1 MTEAL
6 FLYSVKSA
14 LVLTLLFLP
23 YMLILRKESFF
34 RLNRTVLLL
43 ILLLSLVLP
52 LMNIH
57 SLSWDSQPV
66 VQVAR
71 QQMVEVGIPVNAGML
86 LPEVAV
92 QGERNG
98 IQVSWFHIVS
108 FLFVLGTLFVFF
120 LRVSQILRMGYV
132 IRTGSL
138 WHQREDGV
146 MVYCHADDVSPFSW
160 MDNIVISARDYNENA
175 REILLHERAHVMA
188 RHSWDLLLLALL
200 QTMQWWN
207 PLVYILGGS
216 LRDVHE
222 YEADDF
228 VLRSGVSAKAYQ
240 LLLIKKVVGASSYT
254 FANNFDHSL
263 TLKRIT
269 MMQKSK
275 SSVWMRSKVLYIIP
289 MATLALSAF
298 ATSESVSPSGN
309 EIAKNEDKVIKISP
323 SGQADGTKKVG
334 SSVVFP
340 TASNV
345 VCLLDG
351 KEATQETAKAL
362 SPEEI
367 ESITVFKNPE
377 AAASMGYPGKIV
389 QVIKTKKDG
398 AVLSKVGSSVV
409 FPTASNVVCLLDG
422 KEATQETA
430 KALSPEEI
438 ESITVFKNPEAAA
451 SMGYPGKTVQVIKT
465 KKDGA
470 VLSNYDT
477 PQKVS
482 YVPNPGVQAQFKG
495 GEGALMKWLATNIKY
510 PSEAQ
515 SQGVMGRVQV
525 EFFITETGQ
534 ITNIR
539 AIAFGKHAPEGGK
552 TLPEA
557 VVTAYAKEKKA
568 EGKEL
573 SAQEQQAYKRAV
585 EALLAESVRV
595 VGAMP
600 AWEPGYV
607 DKEKTKPC
615 TTRYVLPLMFRL
627 G

>member
-1 MTEAL
+1 
-6 FLYSVKSA
+6 
-14 LVLTLLFLP
+14 
-23 YMLILRKESFF
+23 
-34 RLNRTVLLL
+34 
-43 ILLLSLVLP
+43 
-52 LMNIH
+52 
-57 SLSWDSQPV
+57 
-66 VQVAR
+66 
-71 QQMVEVGIPVNAGML
+71 
-86 LPEVAV
+86 
-92 QGERNG
+92 
-98 IQVSWFHIVS
+98 
-108 FLFVLGTLFVFF
+108 
-120 LRVSQILRMGYV
+120 
-132 IRTGSL
+132 
-138 WHQREDGV
+138 
-146 MVYCHADDVSPFSW
+146 
-160 MDNIVISARDYNENA
+160 
-175 REILLHERAHVMA
+175 
-188 RHSWDLLLLALL
+188 
-200 QTMQWWN
+200 
-207 PLVYILGGS
+207 
-216 LRDVHE
+216 
-222 YEADDF
+222 
-228 VLRSGVSAKAYQ
+228 
-240 LLLIKKVVGASSYT
+240 
-254 FANNFDHSL
+254 
-263 TLKRIT
+263 
-269 MMQKSK
+269 MQKSK

-351 KEATQETAKAL
+351 KEATQETLKAL

-377 AAASMGYPGKIV
+377 AV
-389 QVIKTKKDG
+389 
-398 AVLSKVGSSVV
+398 
-409 FPTASNVVCLLDG
+409 
-422 KEATQETA
+422 
-430 KALSPEEI
+430 
-438 ESITVFKNPEAAA
+438 A

-482 YVPNPGVQAQFKG
+482 YVPNPGVPAQFKG

-539 AIAFGKHAPEGGK
+539 AIAFGKHAPEGSK

-573 SAQEQQAYKRAV
+573 SVQEQQAYKRAV

>member
-66 VQVAR
+66 VQAAR
-71 QQMVEVGIPVNAGML
+71 QQIVEVGIPVNAGML

-160 MDNIVISARDYNENA
+160 MDNIVISARDYDENA
-175 REILLHERAHVMA
+175 REILLHERGHVMA

-340 TASNV
+340 TDSNV

-367 ESITVFKNPE
+367 ESITV
-377 AAASMGYPGKIV
+377 V
-389 QVIKTKKDG
+389 
-398 AVLSKVGSSVV
+398 
-409 FPTASNVVCLLDG
+409 
-422 KEATQETA
+422 
-430 KALSPEEI
+430 
-438 ESITVFKNPEAAA
+438 KNPEAAA

-470 VLSNYDT
+470 VLSSYDT

-539 AIAFGKHAPEGGK
+539 AIAFGKHAPEGSK

-557 VVTAYAKEKKA
+557 VVMAYAKEKKA

>member
-14 LVLTLLFLP
+14 LVLTLLYLP

-57 SLSWDSQPV
+57 SLSWDSHPV
-66 VQVAR
+66 VQAAR

-160 MDNIVISARDYNENA
+160 MDNIVISARDYDENA
-175 REILLHERAHVMA
+175 REILLHERGHVMA

-340 TASNV
+340 TDSNV

-367 ESITVFKNPE
+367 ESITV
-377 AAASMGYPGKIV
+377 V
-389 QVIKTKKDG
+389 
-398 AVLSKVGSSVV
+398 
-409 FPTASNVVCLLDG
+409 
-422 KEATQETA
+422 
-430 KALSPEEI
+430 
-438 ESITVFKNPEAAA
+438 KNPEAAA

-470 VLSNYDT
+470 VLSSYDT

-539 AIAFGKHAPEGGK
+539 AIAFGKHAPEGSK

-557 VVTAYAKEKKA
+557 VVMAYAKEKKA

-615 TTRYVLPLMFRL
+615 TIRYVLPLMFRL

>member
-66 VQVAR
+66 VQAAR

-108 FLFVLGTLFVFF
+108 ILFVLGTLFVFF

-351 KEATQETAKAL
+351 KEATQETL
-362 SPEEI
+362 
-367 ESITVFKNPE
+367 
-377 AAASMGYPGKIV
+377 
-389 QVIKTKKDG
+389 
-398 AVLSKVGSSVV
+398 
-409 FPTASNVVCLLDG
+409 
-422 KEATQETA
+422 

-470 VLSNYDT
+470 VLSSYDT

-482 YVPNPGVQAQFKG
+482 YVPNPGVPAQFKG

-539 AIAFGKHAPEGGK
+539 AIAFGKYAPEGSK

-557 VVTAYAKEKKA
+557 VVMAYAKEKKA

>member
-14 LVLTLLFLP
+14 LVLTLLYLP

-57 SLSWDSQPV
+57 SLSWDNQPV
-66 VQVAR
+66 VQAAR

-160 MDNIVISARDYNENA
+160 MDNIVISARDYDEDA
-175 REILLHERAHVMA
+175 REILLHERGHVMA

-340 TASNV
+340 TDSNV

-351 KEATQETAKAL
+351 KEATQETARAL

-367 ESITVFKNPE
+367 ESITV
-377 AAASMGYPGKIV
+377 V
-389 QVIKTKKDG
+389 
-398 AVLSKVGSSVV
+398 
-409 FPTASNVVCLLDG
+409 
-422 KEATQETA
+422 
-430 KALSPEEI
+430 
-438 ESITVFKNPEAAA
+438 KNPEAAA

-470 VLSNYDT
+470 VLSSYDT

-539 AIAFGKHAPEGGK
+539 AIAFGKHAPEGSK
-552 TLPEA
+552 TLPE
-557 VVTAYAKEKKA
+557 VVVMAYAKEKKA

-615 TTRYVLPLMFRL
+615 TIRYVLPLLCRL

>member
-14 LVLTLLFLP
+14 LVLTLLYLP

-66 VQVAR
+66 VQAAR

-160 MDNIVISARDYNENA
+160 MDNIVISAKDYDENA
-175 REILLHERAHVMA
+175 REILLHERGHVMA

-340 TASNV
+340 TDSNV

-351 KEATQETAKAL
+351 KEATQETARAL

-367 ESITVFKNPE
+367 ESITV
-377 AAASMGYPGKIV
+377 V
-389 QVIKTKKDG
+389 
-398 AVLSKVGSSVV
+398 
-409 FPTASNVVCLLDG
+409 
-422 KEATQETA
+422 
-430 KALSPEEI
+430 
-438 ESITVFKNPEAAA
+438 KNPEAAA

-470 VLSNYDT
+470 VLSSYDT

-539 AIAFGKHAPEGGK
+539 AIAFGKHAPEGSK
-552 TLPEA
+552 TLPEV

-615 TTRYVLPLMFRL
+615 TIRYVLPLMFRL

>member
-14 LVLTLLFLP
+14 LVLTLLYLP

-57 SLSWDSQPV
+57 SLSWDNQPV
-66 VQVAR
+66 VQAAR

-120 LRVSQILRMGYV
+120 LRMSQILRMGYV

-160 MDNIVISARDYNENA
+160 MDNIVISARDYDENA
-175 REILLHERAHVMA
+175 REILLHERGHVMA

-340 TASNV
+340 TDSNV

-351 KEATQETAKAL
+351 KEATRETAKAL

-367 ESITVFKNPE
+367 ESITVFKN
-377 AAASMGYPGKIV
+377 
-389 QVIKTKKDG
+389 Q
-398 AVLSKVGSSVV
+398 
-409 FPTASNVVCLLDG
+409 
-422 KEATQETA
+422 
-430 KALSPEEI
+430 
-438 ESITVFKNPEAAA
+438 AAA

-470 VLSNYDT
+470 VLSSYDT

-515 SQGVMGRVQV
+515 SQGVIGRVQV

-534 ITNIR
+534 IINIR
-539 AIAFGKHAPEGGK
+539 AIAFGKHAPEGSK

-615 TTRYVLPLMFRL
+615 TIRYVLPLMFRL

>member
-14 LVLTLLFLP
+14 LVLTLLYLP

-66 VQVAR
+66 VQAAR

-98 IQVSWFHIVS
+98 IQVLWFHIVS
-108 FLFVLGTLFVFF
+108 ILFVLGTLFVFF

-351 KEATQETAKAL
+351 KEATQETL
-362 SPEEI
+362 
-367 ESITVFKNPE
+367 
-377 AAASMGYPGKIV
+377 
-389 QVIKTKKDG
+389 
-398 AVLSKVGSSVV
+398 
-409 FPTASNVVCLLDG
+409 
-422 KEATQETA
+422 

-482 YVPNPGVQAQFKG
+482 YVPNPGVPAQFKG

-539 AIAFGKHAPEGGK
+539 AIAFGKHAPEGSK

-557 VVTAYAKEKKA
+557 VVMAYAKEKKA

>member
-57 SLSWDSQPV
+57 SLSWDNQPV
-66 VQVAR
+66 VQAAR

-160 MDNIVISARDYNENA
+160 MDNIVISARDYDENA
-175 REILLHERAHVMA
+175 REILLHERGHVMA

-298 ATSESVSPSGN
+298 ATSEPTSPSG
-309 EIAKNEDKVIKISP
+309 IAEDEDKVIKIS
-323 SGQADGTKKVG
+323 SMVQAGGEEGSATLLHDGPDTVYFQDGRQVDAESLK
-334 SSVVFP
+334 SLAAENIASLTVV
-340 TASNV
+340 
-345 VCLLDG
+345 
-351 KEATQETAKAL
+351 
-362 SPEEI
+362 
-367 ESITVFKNPE
+367 KNGE
-377 AAASMGYPGKIV
+377 AAKTMGYPGKTV
-389 QVIKTKKDG
+389 LVIKTKKDG
-398 AVLSKVGSSVV
+398 AVLSS
-409 FPTASNVVCLLDG
+409 
-422 KEATQETA
+422 
-430 KALSPEEI
+430 
-438 ESITVFKNPEAAA
+438 
-451 SMGYPGKTVQVIKT
+451 
-465 KKDGA
+465 
-470 VLSNYDT
+470 YDT

-510 PSEAQ
+510 PSEAH

-539 AIAFGKHAPEGGK
+539 AIAFGKHAPEGSK

-557 VVTAYAKEKKA
+557 VVMAYAKEKKA

>member
-14 LVLTLLFLP
+14 LVLTLLYLP

-66 VQVAR
+66 VQAAR

-108 FLFVLGTLFVFF
+108 ILFVLGTLFVFF

-351 KEATQETAKAL
+351 KEATQETL
-362 SPEEI
+362 
-367 ESITVFKNPE
+367 
-377 AAASMGYPGKIV
+377 
-389 QVIKTKKDG
+389 
-398 AVLSKVGSSVV
+398 
-409 FPTASNVVCLLDG
+409 
-422 KEATQETA
+422 

-482 YVPNPGVQAQFKG
+482 YVPNPGVPAQFKG

-539 AIAFGKHAPEGGK
+539 AIAFGKHAPEGSK
-552 TLPEA
+552 TLPDA

-573 SAQEQQAYKRAV
+573 SVQEQQAYKRAV

>member
-14 LVLTLLFLP
+14 LVLTLLYLP

-57 SLSWDSQPV
+57 SLSWDNQPV
-66 VQVAR
+66 VQAAR

-160 MDNIVISARDYNENA
+160 MDNIVISARDYDENA
-175 REILLHERAHVMA
+175 REILLHERGHVMA

-340 TASNV
+340 TDSNV

-351 KEATQETAKAL
+351 KEATRETAKAL

-367 ESITVFKNPE
+367 ESITV
-377 AAASMGYPGKIV
+377 V
-389 QVIKTKKDG
+389 
-398 AVLSKVGSSVV
+398 
-409 FPTASNVVCLLDG
+409 
-422 KEATQETA
+422 
-430 KALSPEEI
+430 
-438 ESITVFKNPEAAA
+438 KNPEAAA

-470 VLSNYDT
+470 VLSSYDT

-539 AIAFGKHAPEGGK
+539 AIAFGKHAPEGSK
-552 TLPEA
+552 TLPE
-557 VVTAYAKEKKA
+557 VVVMAYAKEKKA

-585 EALLAESVRV
+585 ESLLVESVRV

-615 TTRYVLPLMFRL
+615 TIRYVLPLMFRL

>member
-14 LVLTLLFLP
+14 LVLTLLYLP

-66 VQVAR
+66 VQAAR

-98 IQVSWFHIVS
+98 IQVSCFHIVS
-108 FLFVLGTLFVFF
+108 ILFVLGTLFVFF

-146 MVYCHADDVSPFSW
+146 MVYCHADEVSPFSW

-263 TLKRIT
+263 TLKRST

-340 TASNV
+340 TDSNV

-367 ESITVFKNPE
+367 ESITV
-377 AAASMGYPGKIV
+377 V
-389 QVIKTKKDG
+389 
-398 AVLSKVGSSVV
+398 
-409 FPTASNVVCLLDG
+409 
-422 KEATQETA
+422 
-430 KALSPEEI
+430 
-438 ESITVFKNPEAAA
+438 KNPEAAA
-451 SMGYPGKTVQVIKT
+451 SMGYPGKTVLVIKT

-470 VLSNYDT
+470 VLSSYDT

-539 AIAFGKHAPEGGK
+539 AIAFGKHAPEGSK

-557 VVTAYAKEKKA
+557 VVMAYAKEKKA

-615 TTRYVLPLMFRL
+615 TIRYVLPLVFRL

>member
-14 LVLTLLFLP
+14 LVLTLLYLP

-66 VQVAR
+66 VQAAR

-98 IQVSWFHIVS
+98 IQVSWFHVVS

-323 SGQADGTKKVG
+323 SGQADGTKKAG

-340 TASNV
+340 TDSNV

-351 KEATQETAKAL
+351 KEA
-362 SPEEI
+362 S
-367 ESITVFKNPE
+367 
-377 AAASMGYPGKIV
+377 
-389 QVIKTKKDG
+389 
-398 AVLSKVGSSVV
+398 
-409 FPTASNVVCLLDG
+409 
-422 KEATQETA
+422 QETA

-470 VLSNYDT
+470 VLSSYDT

-539 AIAFGKHAPEGGK
+539 AIAFGKHAPEGSK

-557 VVTAYAKEKKA
+557 VVMAYAKEKKA

-573 SAQEQQAYKRAV
+573 SVQEQQAYKRAV